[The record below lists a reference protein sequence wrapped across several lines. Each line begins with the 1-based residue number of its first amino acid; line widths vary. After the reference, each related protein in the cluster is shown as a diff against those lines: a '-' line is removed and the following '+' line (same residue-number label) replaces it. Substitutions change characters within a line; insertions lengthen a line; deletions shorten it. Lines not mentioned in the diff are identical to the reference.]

1 VGTQRIYDIVKRIT
15 EGQGELA
22 DLDIAL
28 DLIGEM
34 GRTSN
39 CGLGQTAGT
48 AFHGMLTHFRTE
60 VEAHI
65 NQRIC
70 PTGVCSI
77 EPESEAETELV

>member
-1 VGTQRIYDIVKRIT
+1 VGTQRIYEIIKRIT

-28 DLIGEM
+28 DLIREM

-70 PTGVCSI
+70 PTGIC
-77 EPESEAETELV
+77 PMETESLAEMESI